1 MMHHTYY
8 GHCVTIILFHIKFPK
23 TMASIDNIAMFMML
37 SGLGYQFTTYI
48 NIMFTNKIICG
59 KTHQTKICL
68 YNSET

>member
-1 MMHHTYY
+1 
-8 GHCVTIILFHIKFPK
+8 
-23 TMASIDNIAMFMML
+23 MASIDNIAMFMMS

-59 KTHQTKICL
+59 KARQTKITRL